1 MTSSYLKRRIMKTI
15 IFAAISIF
23 TISAM
28 ADTLITYDDG
38 STYTVKP
45 NEEVYVS
52 SGKMYNAIGGYNAGY
67 FKFNI
72 QKPNTKRDYIHP
84 EEPVGE
90 LCWEWGGINPPRGYS
105 TAACQKEEVIP
116 PRSCDQNGLSFG
128 GGC

>member
-1 MTSSYLKRRIMKTI
+1 MKNLFFTAMT
-15 IFAAISIF
+15 IF

-52 SGKMYNAIGGYNAGY
+52 SGRIYNAVGGYNAGY

-72 QKPNTKRDYIHP
+72 QKPNVKRDYVQP

-90 LCWEWGGINPPRGYS
+90 LCWSWGGISPPVGYS
-105 TAACQKEEVIP
+105 TAACNKSEEITP
-116 PRSCDQNGLSFG
+116 PTCEDTGLTFG